1 VQALTVLSTNI
12 SDPLF
17 NQRMFQNFDY
27 LITQFS
33 TCNRTSKSF
42 VFFEFIE
49 DFVREMHNNFTTDN
63 LKEFLQSLVDRI
75 LSELNL
81 IKEKQSQKQG
91 KTLDLT
97 KKQIS
102 VSKKSQGVKAVDS
115 AL

>member
-1 VQALTVLSTNI
+1 
-12 SDPLF
+12 
-17 NQRMFQNFDY
+17 
-27 LITQFS
+27 
-33 TCNRTSKSF
+33 
-42 VFFEFIE
+42 
-49 DFVREMHNNFTTDN
+49 MHNNFTTDN